1 MKSFLQTFGSVL
13 IMLGLIAA
21 AGMAGDCDGKCME
34 NANPISVM
42 LLIGT
47 GALVSMTLGLL
58 MIIKSTERV

>member
-34 NANPISVM
+34 NANTIGEMLTVM
-42 LLIGT
+42 LIGI
-47 GALVSMTLGLL
+47 SMTIVGGF
-58 MIIKSTERV
+58 IVAK

>member
-34 NANPISVM
+34 NANTFGEM
-42 LLIGT
+42 
-47 GALVSMTLGLL
+47 L
-58 MIIKSTERV
+58 MICLVGLTMIGVGGLFIAK

>member
-13 IMLGLIAA
+13 IMLGLISA

-47 GALVSMTLGLL
+47 GALVSMALGLL
-58 MIIKSTERV
+58 MIVNSTER

>member
-34 NANPISVM
+34 NANPLSVV
-42 LLIGT
+42 LLIAVGS
-47 GALVSMTLGLL
+47 LVSMSLGAI
-58 MIIKSTERV
+58 MIFKAERI

>member
-34 NANPISVM
+34 NANPLSVV
-42 LLIGT
+42 LLIAVGS
-47 GALVSMTLGLL
+47 LVSMSLGAIMLF
-58 MIIKSTERV
+58 KAERI

>member
-34 NANPISVM
+34 NANSLSVV
-42 LLIGT
+42 LLII
-47 GALVSMTLGLL
+47 ALILGWLQL
-58 MIIKSTERV
+58 KASRRA